1 MLRAIRIVIFR
12 IQMFA
17 IRRRL
22 RNVKL
27 FVCDVDGVLTSGTLL
42 YAADGLV
49 LKQFSV
55 YDGLGI
61 KQIQKLEINVA
72 ILSGGD
78 GSAIEARAKNLGIV
92 HVFTDVVDKRQT
104 LIELQSVTQ
113 IAIEDTLFVG
123 DDVNDLAIR
132 DLVSLFIAPANAVK
146 AVRRKADVVLTR
158 TGGNSCIRQL
168 TDEIVKVHR

>member
-42 YAADGLV
+42 YAADGSV

-61 KQIQKLEINVA
+61 KLEINVA

-78 GSAIEARAKNLGIV
+78 GSAIDARAKNLGIV

-104 LIELQSVTQ
+104 LIELQSLTK

-123 DDVNDLAIR
+123 DDVNDLAIC

-146 AVRRKADVVLTR
+146 SVRRKADVVLTR